1 MAVGADRRVI
11 GLLPVGR
18 VVAPEVPFTTVKEPS
33 SSPTTPTESPSAA
46 GGLMPQLDSGWSALR
61 WSALLVAFA
70 IAGVEH
76 PTPAM
81 ALWGIVLAAY
91 ALVQTVW
98 PARYERGGWPV
109 VALLL
114 LEVVLGA
121 AAVESTGL
129 EHSPYLVSLAV
140 STLLAGY
147 AGGLRIVPGLLA
159 IASMSVVVPTLTHP
173 PGRDYVAQGIEFA
186 TLLLLVAV
194 VGGHGRVLLEKAGRL
209 GEGLADQV
217 EQLSEVNSLLL
228 DLHAATERVPMPLEL
243 EGALSWA
250 LERMEDAFAP
260 DAAAVLLRDP
270 VSRAW
275 RVAASKGVRL
285 SDSDELLEVGAGVV
299 AAETSESA
307 QPLTTIGEGLDP
319 GAEAGLYCA
328 LRARHE
334 VLGLVAVEWRNRRPT
349 TALDERRLQGVASA
363 TALAID
369 NARWLGRIHTFG
381 AEQERARIARDL
393 HDHVGQSMTYL
404 GLELDRLIELNH
416 GRGVQNDLR
425 ILRRH
430 VQALVQELRDTL
442 VDLRTD
448 VSIETDVAAV
458 ITSLAGRVERRSGIS
473 VSCSF
478 DVRRR
483 LPLTIERE
491 VWRIAQEA
499 LLNAERH
506 SRAARIEVTWICHEE
521 LAVLEISDDGI
532 GMVQGVP
539 AGHERY
545 GLVGMRERADA
556 IGGQLD
562 MSSSRGSGTA
572 VCLRLEVAGRCAS

>member
-11 GLLPVGR
+11 GLLPVRR
-18 VVAPEVPFTTVKEPS
+18 VVAPEVPFTTVKDSTPS
-33 SSPTTPTESPSAA
+33 PAPMTKPSAA
-46 GGLMPQLDSGWSALR
+46 AGLMPQLDSGWSTLR

-98 PARYERGGWPV
+98 PAHYERGGWLV
-109 VALLL
+109 VAILL

-121 AAVESTGL
+121 AAVEATGL

-140 STLLAGY
+140 ATLLAGY
-147 AGGLRIVPGLLA
+147 AGGLRIVPGLLG
-159 IASMSVVVPTLTHP
+159 IASMSVIVPALTHP
-173 PGRDYVAQGIEFA
+173 PGRAYVAQGIEFA

-250 LERMEDAFAP
+250 LERMEEGFSP
-260 DAAAVLLRDP
+260 DVTAVLLRDP
-270 VSRAW
+270 ATGAW
-275 RVAASKGVRL
+275 RVAASKGLRL
-285 SDSDELLEVGAGVV
+285 SETDETMDLGIGPA
-299 AAETSESA
+299 AAEAADTA
-307 QPLTTIGEGLDP
+307 QPLEATGEGLDP
-319 GAEAGLYCA
+319 GSASGLYCA
-328 LRARHE
+328 LRARDE
-334 VLGLVAVEWRNRRPT
+334 VLGIVAVEWRQCRIT
-349 TALDERRLQGVASA
+349 TVIDERRLRGVASA

-448 VSIETDVAAV
+448 VSIENDVAAV

-473 VSCSF
+473 VSCAF

-506 SRAARIEVTWICHEE
+506 SRASRIEVTWICHEE
-521 LAVLEISDDGI
+521 VALLEVTDDGI
-532 GMVQGVP
+532 GMHAEVS
-539 AGHERY
+539 AGQERY

-562 MSSSRGSGTA
+562 MRSSRGKGTA
-572 VCLRLEVAGRCAS
+572 VCLRMEVAGRCAS